1 MKVMLDGKKMG
12 MIAFSPYT
20 CSLGEVSEGEH
31 VLELTVYG
39 SRINTFGT
47 VHNCSQTEQWYG
59 PNAWRTTGDEW
70 AYEYQLKAAGMLKAP
85 ILRYLEK
92 K

>member
-1 MKVMLDGKKMG
+1 MQAAVVED
-12 MIAFSPYT
+12 
-20 CSLGEVSEGEH
+20 
-31 VLELTVYG
+31 TVRQMWSVRFKEDVYK
-39 SRINTFGT
+39 RQ

-70 AYEYQLKAAGMLKAP
+70 AYEYQLKAAGILKAP
-85 ILRYLEK
+85 ILQYQEK